1 ANCLNSQ
8 LTNRRHRSDA
18 AGTRRLC
25 RGVLTCDVGDICV
38 TSSTG
43 INKNI
48 EKYKGER
55 QHENLK
61 AFVEQMMQPD
71 GISRES
77 GKITDLPPDPISV
90 GELTADTFKL
100 GVGSGLS
107 FVKFFAPWCGH
118 CKRLSPIWDNLA
130 EKFGKTNDVHISK
143 VDCTLTANKQLCND
157 ENIEGFPT
165 LILYRDGIRI
175 SEYSGTRTLE
185 DLSDFVSKHLERHD
199 EL

>member
-1 ANCLNSQ
+1 
-8 LTNRRHRSDA
+8 
-18 AGTRRLC
+18 
-25 RGVLTCDVGDICV
+25 
-38 TSSTG
+38 
-43 INKNI
+43 
-48 EKYKGER
+48 
-55 QHENLK
+55 
-61 AFVEQMMQPD
+61 MMQPD